1 MEQIANGQLVGDS
14 RIIALVKNLDMDQ
27 AQKIV
32 SRFGDA
38 YKLAEEWKAR
48 AASIK
53 VRSEFE
59 TDAMK
64 MARAGRLEIKEK
76 RVAIERTRKEMKER
90 SLNEGRAID
99 SVAKELTA
107 LLEPIETYLEDQERF
122 AERAAQARKDQLAS
136 ARLAAFRQVTQNP
149 WQAFAGVPADKWND
163 VSLADL
169 TEDAFAAAYA
179 KAEASVAAEL
189 ARAEAEAAK
198 ARQEAAE
205 RERLRAEN
213 EKLRQ
218 EREKAEKAAADER
231 RKREAEAAAA
241 EKAKQQAAAKLA
253 AEKAKTEQ
261 KVEKAA
267 LGAYDTGWNDALK
280 AVYTDVL
287 TAAHTDLRAQVKA
300 MKKN

>member
-1 MEQIANGQLVGDS
+1 MIATF
-14 RIIALVKNLDMDQ
+14 
-27 AQKIV
+27 QKRGGVIQG
-32 SRFGDA
+32 FLF
-38 YKLAEEWKAR
+38 KP
-48 AASIK
+48 
-53 VRSEFE
+53 
-59 TDAMK
+59 T
-64 MARAGRLEIKEK
+64 LE
-76 RVAIERTRKEMKER
+76 
-90 SLNEGRAID
+90 S
-99 SVAKELTA
+99 
-107 LLEPIETYLEDQERF
+107 LEDQERF

-287 TAAHTDLRAQVKA
+287 TAAHADLRAQVKA